1 MKKSILF
8 IALIITCAINN
19 LIAQVDTKVNLD
31 FVNKIPQWLDKYS
44 VPVIGVGIIEN
55 GQLKYSKVFGEL
67 QKGVPAPDNTIFEIA
82 SMIKPVVAIVTLKLV
97 DAGQWDLDEPIAKYW
112 VEPDLLNDTL
122 LRKLNTRHILS
133 HQSGFPNWRH
143 GKLKFE
149 FEPGT
154 KFQYSGEGFEYLRK
168 GLERKFKK
176 TLVQLSDS
184 ILFNP
189 LGLKS
194 TRYFFDKDMD
204 TTLYAIPHDGQGN
217 KIGISIS
224 KDRGINAA
232 ALLLTT
238 IEDYAK
244 FMIYVMN
251 GAGLSPSL
259 YNDMVRPQV
268 NVKEHISRGLGWG
281 LVYDLPND
289 EFAIEHGGSNMGVK
303 TQCVILPKSKRGVLI
318 FTNGDNGL
326 TICNNIVKE
335 SLDNGQ
341 QILDFIYGAVDHPII
356 RLSNEELEN
365 YVGTYSRSDLNGWK
379 IIIKKE
385 GETLK
390 MSGDGL
396 SVMEILP
403 YAENKFFVKG
413 FGFQYEFIKD
423 ETNKI
428 IKMNVYDNDKFLLDA
443 KKIK

>member
-1 MKKSILF
+1 MKKLIL
-8 IALIITCAINN
+8 ILALLAIHSVVT
-19 LIAQVDTKVNLD
+19 LTAQVNTKVNLD
-31 FVNKIPQWLDKYS
+31 FTSKIPQWLAQNK
-44 VPVIGVGIIEN
+44 VPCVGIGIIEN
-55 GQLKYSKVFGEL
+55 GQLKYAKVFGEL

-82 SMIKPVVAIVTLKLV
+82 SMVKPVVATVTLKLV
-97 DAGQWDLDEPIAKYW
+97 EAGQWNLDEPIAKYW
-112 VEPDLLNDTL
+112 IDPDLLNDKL
-122 LRKLNTRHILS
+122 LRKLTTRHILS
-133 HQSGFPNWRH
+133 HQSGFPNWRS

-168 GLERKFKK
+168 ALENKFKK

-184 ILFNP
+184 FLFKP
-189 LGLKS
+189 LGIKN

-204 TTLYAIPHDGQGN
+204 TTLYAIPHDGQGD

-224 KDRGINAA
+224 KDRGVNAA

-238 IEDYAK
+238 IEDYSK

-251 GAGLSPSL
+251 GAGLSPNL

-303 TQCVILPKSKRGVLI
+303 TQCIILPKSKRGVLV
-318 FTNGDNGL
+318 FTNSDNGL
-326 TICNNIVKE
+326 AICNNIIRE

-341 QILDFIYGAVDHPII
+341 QILDFIFGAIDYPII
-356 RLSNEELEN
+356 KLSYETLEH
-365 YVGTYSRSDLNGWK
+365 YVGTYARSDINGWN
-379 IIIKKE
+379 IIITKE
-385 GETLK
+385 GDMLK
-390 MSGDGL
+390 ISGDGL
-396 SVMEILP
+396 ALMDIWP
-403 YAENKFFVKG
+403 YAEDKFFIKG
-413 FGFQYEFIKD
+413 FGFRYEFIKD
-423 ETNKI
+423 EMNNI
-428 IKMNVYDNDKFLLDA
+428 IKMNIYDKDKLLLDA